1 MATRKK
7 HYCTD
12 VLSYPVISKEN
23 KGSKPGSTGFWR
35 IYEYLFHEG
44 SWLQLEQDLATAL
57 TELHCP
63 LATILNVGDVSVPQR
78 VHSTFSCPILKTQST
93 ESNPPMRLSCGH
105 VISSDALH
113 KLAAQSRNQRFK
125 CPYCPEESNLQEATR
140 VYF

>member
-63 LATILNVGDVSVPQR
+63 LATILNVGAKSHSFPAYPPLIDASDSPRSHPSHRRTSSECSTTRTFHFFVP
-78 VHSTFSCPILKTQST
+78 
-93 ESNPPMRLSCGH
+93 
-105 VISSDALH
+105 
-113 KLAAQSRNQRFK
+113 
-125 CPYCPEESNLQEATR
+125 YPEDSEH
-140 VYF
+140 